1 MLAANGLSNGFKQQL
16 HLYSKY
22 FSSKVTSNILIHV
35 NFCSPS
41 KLTDKFKHYHF
52 GVFKEVM
59 DATQQKV
66 SFDDIIDVYQG
77 VDVEEMLDV
86 DSWFL
91 VLHHKFPSESDK

>member
-1 MLAANGLSNGFKQQL
+1 
-16 HLYSKY
+16 
-22 FSSKVTSNILIHV
+22 
-35 NFCSPS
+35 
-41 KLTDKFKHYHF
+41 
-52 GVFKEVM
+52 M